1 MITLAGYCI
10 FVHLMSLIVLQIRH
24 TMFRGTCSPIPDTYP
39 VATQQQDGKASAGG
53 GGSSDETSEHNASA

>member
-39 VATQQQDGKASAGG
+39 VATQQEGKASAGG